1 MRNLRCWIVAGLVCS
16 AVPAS
21 AETAPGTLTV
31 SVVVIDRC
39 VVSNARATSD
49 VVKCSAA
56 APPHRVMNEVRPI
69 ADAVGGVGRTIIF

>member
-1 MRNLRCWIVAGLVCS
+1 VCS
-16 AVPAS
+16 VVPAS

-39 VVSNARATSD
+39 VISNALATSE

-56 APPHRVMNEVRPI
+56 APPHRITNEVKPF
-69 ADAVGGVGRTIIF
+69 AGAVGGVGRTIIF

>member
-1 MRNLRCWIVAGLVCS
+1 MRILRCLIAAGLVCS
-16 AVPAS
+16 VVPAS

-39 VVSNARATSD
+39 IISNALVTSE

-56 APPHRVMNEVRPI
+56 APPHHVTNEVKPF
-69 ADAVGGVGRTIIF
+69 AGVAGGVGRTIIF